1 MLICTDIPRTTEQLS
16 EHFIACH
23 GSIVQL
29 WLQHLHRTFSV
40 FTSNSAG
47 LLGVYNYNISAANVL
62 YFNRDNVIL
71 NVQGFA
77 KNSEFSC
84 CIWQI
89 ALLNQSKWSKLNK
102 TIKYFD
108 CLQMLPN
115 AAWLTVNN
123 YFENCQTDRML
134 TSAVQSTAHCC
145 SPETQISSDLKLKAS
160 CSDHSN
166 VGVWVKT
173 GPSSLNIVN
182 TNIGN

>member
-1 MLICTDIPRTTEQLS
+1 MLICIDIPTTTEHLS

-29 WLQHLHRTFSV
+29 WLQHLHRYNFFCFYIKLCGS
-40 FTSNSAG
+40 
-47 LLGVYNYNISAANVL
+47 LGEYNYNISTATVL
-62 YFNRDNVIL
+62 YFNGDNVIL

-77 KNSEFSC
+77 KNTEFSC

-108 CLQMLPN
+108 CLQILPN

-123 YFENCQTDRML
+123 YFENCQTDRTL
-134 TSAVQSTAHCC
+134 TSAAHCC
-145 SPETQISSDLKLKAS
+145 SPETRISSDLKLKAS